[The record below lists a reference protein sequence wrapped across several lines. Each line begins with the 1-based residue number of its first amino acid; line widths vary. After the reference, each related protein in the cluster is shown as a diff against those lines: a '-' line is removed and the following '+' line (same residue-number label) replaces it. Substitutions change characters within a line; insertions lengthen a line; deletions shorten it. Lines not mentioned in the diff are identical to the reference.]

1 MTRFESESF
10 YIDNSIADI
19 DNRLYKQIE
28 SLTWLVSHMALTYS
42 LPPLR
47 GWAASPDV
55 LLSLHEFIRE
65 IKPRVVVEFGSGA
78 STLVILDAL
87 KQNGIGKLYSFDH
100 SEHYS
105 NKTKRYVLR
114 EDLDSYID
122 FFVSPLTP
130 WSGKHLNGLTENLW
144 YDLNDSNLNNIDL
157 MFVDGPPGITCKYSR
172 YPALA
177 ELHKKM
183 AKGATIFVDDSN
195 REDETAICEAWSKE
209 FSYDVELFTE
219 FEKGLAILTRR
230 KSSDG

>member
-1 MTRFESESF
+1 MLENDIKSF
-10 YIDNSIADI
+10 LVKTEKKLEANNY
-19 DNRLYKQIE
+19 RQLECFQ
-28 SLTWLVSHMALTYS
+28 WLIKALNIKYS

-65 IKPRVVVEFGSGA
+65 TKPGVVVEFGSGA

-87 KQNGIGKLYSFDH
+87 KQNGCGKLFSYDH
-100 SEHYS
+100 SEHYAA
-105 NKTKRYVLR
+105 KTQRYVVR
-114 EDLDSYID
+114 EELDS
-122 FFVSPLTP
+122 FVEFSVSPLAL
-130 WSGKHLNGLTENLW
+130 WHGKHLNGLTENLW
-144 YDLNDSNLNNIDL
+144 YDLKESNLNDIEL

-172 YPALA
+172 YPALV
-177 ELHKKM
+177 ELHRKM
-183 AKGATIFVDDSN
+183 AKDATIFMDDSN